1 MDGLLKNHIVTELQP
16 VLLTPLMD
24 QLTYFGQVYALQMIH
39 NSFTSY
45 EAVVEIDPEEN
56 AVKMMGPYDPT
67 ESLARLIKQLEKGIE
82 FLCAGGQTISGTM
95 VVSKDIT
102 ILAQT
107 FTFNKYI
114 R

>member
-1 MDGLLKNHIVTELQP
+1 
-16 VLLTPLMD
+16 MD

-45 EAVVEIDPEEN
+45 EAVDEIDPEKN

-67 ESLARLIKQLEKGIE
+67 EPLDCLIEKFVKG
-82 FLCAGGQTISGTM
+82 
-95 VVSKDIT
+95 
-102 ILAQT
+102 
-107 FTFNKYI
+107 